1 MSFKELNETTRDP
14 DESSAAVICDSNTG
28 VNNSDHQATSIL
40 RTASTSRPAPKPRPR
55 SLVVEK
61 DYNQKVVETA
71 EKPVPPPRAKSKP
84 SREDSAAG
92 SQKNPCTEGPKPEP
106 PHRPD
111 LNPPLPVKPK
121 PRPVGN
127 EPPTQRRDSSSVCD
141 NESVT
146 GTTINASEENTT
158 SRAEVIQTGQE
169 EIKGSSEVKPSKRG
183 EKKAGPPP
191 IPRRVD
197 LD

>member
-1 MSFKELNETTRDP
+1 MSCNELTETTRDP
-14 DESSAAVICDSNTG
+14 DESSAPVSNTG
-28 VNNSDHQATSIL
+28 ANNSDHQATSIL

-61 DYNQKVVETA
+61 DHTQKVVETA
-71 EKPVPPPRAKSKP
+71 EKPVAPPRAKSKP
-84 SREDSAAG
+84 SREDSETG
-92 SQKNPCTEGPKPEP
+92 SQKNASTEGPKREP
-106 PHRPD
+106 PHRP
-111 LNPPLPVKPK
+111 PVKPK

-127 EPPTQRRDSSSVCD
+127 EPPAERRDSSSVCD
-141 NESVT
+141 NESIT
-146 GTTINASEENTT
+146 GTTIDASEENTT
-158 SRAEVIQTGQE
+158 SRAEVIKTGQE
-169 EIKGSSEVKPSKRG
+169 EIKGSSDVQPSKER